1 MEFTYNENR
10 ICKKRIIFTRIILLL
25 FNLFSIYY
33 DYDNIKKDIFFT
45 YYLLTLLSTFL
56 SLSNNLRYEYVHY
69 KILGHIF
76 ASHEEFL
83 RWKNKQK
90 LKNITYVLIVSEQS
104 MHIYFVIKTITKFEM
119 ETNQILYS
127 ISYLIIYSYTIL
139 TIVVITSIIIFCCV
153 FNIFISFSS
162 LFQNYNPNTNTNNE
176 RDAVLNNLN
185 TINTLDIVIYID
197 DKKECCICLDKNNNE
212 WIRTQ
217 CSHEFHKICITN
229 WYKTNKTCP
238 VCRHNL

>member
-1 MEFTYNENR
+1 
-10 ICKKRIIFTRIILLL
+10 
-25 FNLFSIYY
+25 
-33 DYDNIKKDIFFT
+33 
-45 YYLLTLLSTFL
+45 
-56 SLSNNLRYEYVHY
+56 
-69 KILGHIF
+69 LGHIF

-119 ETNQILYS
+119 DTNQILYS